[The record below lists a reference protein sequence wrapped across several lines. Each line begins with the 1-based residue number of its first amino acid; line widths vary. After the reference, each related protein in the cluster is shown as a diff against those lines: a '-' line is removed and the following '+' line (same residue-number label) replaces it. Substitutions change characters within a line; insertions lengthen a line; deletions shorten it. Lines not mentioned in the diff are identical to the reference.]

1 MGWFFFLLSFIV
13 KQKLM
18 LNQINRA
25 RQLMY
30 CNSTNTVFAAR
41 ITVAKHRG
49 GAEEFLSRAE
59 LLKMSVGENF
69 L

>member
-1 MGWFFFLLSFIV
+1 
-13 KQKLM
+13 M